1 MLEPQS
7 TTGGVPLPDGAL
19 RSLVYSSEAVSRFYQ
34 ADLDQL
40 LLEARAHNAAAGIT
54 GILLYRNDQFIQF
67 LEGPPKAVDALT
79 ERIRRDARHTNV
91 RVLIDEF
98 TLERQ
103 FDDWTMGYQPLKN
116 QSSSALPGFRDSFAD
131 IAAAPDEFTTGR
143 AAKELALWFRVRAG
157 KPSRTAA

>member
-1 MLEPQS
+1 MSEPQPATDS
-7 TTGGVPLPDGAL
+7 LPLPDGTL

-34 ADLDQL
+34 EDLDQL
-40 LLEARAHNAAAGIT
+40 LLHARAHNESAGIT

-67 LEGPPKAVDALT
+67 LEGSPDAVGDLT

-91 RVLIDEF
+91 RVLIDEL

-116 QSSSALPGFRDSFAD
+116 QTSSVLPGFRDSFAD

-157 KPSRTAA
+157 RSTPKVA